1 MNLSDAIGLK
11 IERREKDA
19 DDFLPICVPEN
30 AAEIRR
36 IYKEQRELVAA
47 QQARN
52 EALESL
58 LQAEQDSNHRLSA
71 KELELAARNDAL
83 EAERD
88 SLKDSLRRV
97 LRKLPHVDRKILA
110 ERHGIKETDHE

>member
-1 MNLSDAIGLK
+1 MTFEEWWKGYTGSD
-11 IERREKDA
+11 KD
-19 DDFLPICVPEN
+19 
-30 AAEIRR
+30 
-36 IYKEQRELVAA
+36 KSLVMGKVYAQSA
-47 QQARN
+47 WDYQQARN